1 MSGKPRYVRGMS
13 KTAAR
18 SQRLPAAPLSAIGFA
33 IAVAAAATLAG
44 AWFFEL
50 FLGLEPCPLCLDQ
63 RVPYYA
69 AIPLGIVIGWLAL
82 DPERT
87 RIARVGFALLGL
99 ILLIGAAYG
108 VYHAGV
114 EWGFWQGP
122 AACAGGA
129 PVRTDDI
136 LSTLKGTQRVVSCS
150 DAAWRFLGISLA
162 GYNVLIAGALALVA
176 FAAASGRIGRA

>member
-1 MSGKPRYVRGMS
+1 MPPSVADVLTLSDRMRTY
-13 KTAAR
+13 
-18 SQRLPAAPLSAIGFA
+18 PLYAIGFA
-33 IAVAAAATLAG
+33 IALAAAATLAG

-69 AIPLGIVIGWLAL
+69 AIPVGIVVGWLAF
-82 DPERT
+82 DPA
-87 RIARVGFALLGL
+87 RIQIVRLGFAVLGL
-99 ILLIGAAYG
+99 VLLIGAAYG

-114 EWGFWQGP
+114 EWDFWQGP

-150 DAAWRFLGISLA
+150 DAAWRLFGISLA
-162 GYNVLIAGALALVA
+162 GYNVLIAGALSLLA
-176 FAAASGRIGRA
+176 FATAAGRVGRA

>member
-1 MSGKPRYVRGMS
+1 MS

-18 SQRLPAAPLSAIGFA
+18 SQRPPAPSLSAIGFA
-33 IAVAAAATLAG
+33 IALAAAATVAG
-44 AWFFEL
+44 AWVFEL

-69 AIPLGIVIGWLAL
+69 AIPLGVVIGWLAL
-82 DPERT
+82 DPARA
-87 RIARVGFALLGL
+87 RIARLGFAVLGL
-99 ILLIGAAYG
+99 VLLIGAAYG

-122 AACAGGA
+122 AACAGGG

-162 GYNVLIAGALALVA
+162 GYNVLIAGALSFLA
-176 FAAASGRIGRA
+176 FAAASGRVGRA